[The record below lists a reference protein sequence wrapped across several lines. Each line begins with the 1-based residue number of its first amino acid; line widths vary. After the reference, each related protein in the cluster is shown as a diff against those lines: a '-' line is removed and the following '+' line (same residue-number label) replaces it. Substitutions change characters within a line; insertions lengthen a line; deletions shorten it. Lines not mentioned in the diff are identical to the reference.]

1 MRLTEQDKKT
11 LKETHDK
18 WINEAGWLAK
28 LFIKRAAKDIK
39 KNKTIQN
46 AIADADKFT
55 QQSKNKISNLFNG
68 DKQKIKKALP
78 DERLRKSLGFD
89 F

>member
-18 WINEAGWLAK
+18 WLNEAGWLAK

-39 KNKTIQN
+39 NNKDIQN

-55 QQSKNKISNLFNG
+55 LKSKNKISDLFGG
-68 DKQKIKKALP
+68 DKEKIKKALP
-78 DERLRKSLGFD
+78 DKILRKSLGFD

>member
-1 MRLTEQDKKT
+1 MRLTEQDKNT

-18 WINEAGWLAK
+18 WLNEAGWLAK

-68 DKQKIKKALP
+68 DKEKIKKALP
-78 DERLRKSLGFD
+78 DKILRKSLGFD

>member
-18 WINEAGWLAK
+18 WLNEAGWLAK

-39 KNKTIQN
+39 NNKNIQN

-55 QQSKNKISNLFNG
+55 LKSKNKISDLFSG
-68 DKQKIKKALP
+68 DKEKIKKALP
-78 DERLRKSLGFD
+78 DKILRKSLGFD

>member
-18 WINEAGWLAK
+18 WLNEAGWLAK

-68 DKQKIKKALP
+68 DKEKIKKALP
-78 DERLRKSLGFD
+78 DKILRKSLGFD